1 MFEVLGLSLNIG
13 TEDVPESALRE
24 NAIKLAAHKTS
35 PPKEPPSN
43 NEADDGFDTIA
54 ILTGAT
60 K

>member
-1 MFEVLGLSLNIG
+1 MLGLSLSIG
-13 TEDVPESALRE
+13 VEDVPESALRE
-24 NAIKLAAHKTS
+24 NDTKLASHKTN

-43 NEADDGFDTIA
+43 NEAGNVFDAIA